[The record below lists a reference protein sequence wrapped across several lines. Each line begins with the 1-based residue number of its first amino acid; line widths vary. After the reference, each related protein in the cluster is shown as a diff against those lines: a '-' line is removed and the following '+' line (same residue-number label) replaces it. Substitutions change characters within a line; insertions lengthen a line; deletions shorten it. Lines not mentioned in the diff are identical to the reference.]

1 MQKNLK
7 TKLENMSKE
16 QLLALMDELCQLPD
30 VRKMVKAMVSPN
42 KNDIDRM
49 IQNLTDCCERFMC
62 NSCNAKDYDRMVA
75 ALAPIYGVY
84 RFADIKLCAYIT
96 EETYSVLCDN
106 GIEDYYELI
115 GDMISDLSV
124 NMQQHPNEFTADER
138 KRYAEIA
145 GE

>member
-42 KNDIDRM
+42 KNDI
-49 IQNLTDCCERFMC
+49 
-62 NSCNAKDYDRMVA
+62 
-75 ALAPIYGVY
+75 
-84 RFADIKLCAYIT
+84 
-96 EETYSVLCDN
+96 
-106 GIEDYYELI
+106 EDYYELI
-115 GDMISDLSV
+115 GEMISDLSV

-138 KRYAEIA
+138 KHYAEIA